1 MIFVDFRTRCLTSV
15 NYVRRKFVIDDAM
28 APVLSGPHAPDLI
41 SARFDGGVIMEWR
54 RLMKVRQVMHKGVEA
69 CDPATPVAVIAK
81 LMKTGDIGA
90 APIVENGKIVGMVTD
105 RDLALRTLADGRDP
119 NKLTARDVMSA
130 SVSCCGEDEE
140 IDNAVRLME
149 ERKIRRLP
157 VTDAKS
163 KLVGILSLGDISHA
177 VSQSVSGELVKAVSA
192 HH

>member
-1 MIFVDFRTRCLTSV
+1 
-15 NYVRRKFVIDDAM
+15 
-28 APVLSGPHAPDLI
+28 
-41 SARFDGGVIMEWR
+41 
-54 RLMKVRQVMHKGVEA
+54 MKVRQVMHKGAEA
-69 CDPATPVAVIAK
+69 CDPATPVAEIAK

-90 APIVENGKIVGMVTD
+90 VPISDNGKIVGMVTD
-105 RDLALRTLADGRDP
+105 RDIALRALADGRDP

-140 IDNAVRLME
+140 IDKALRLME
-149 ERKIRRLP
+149 DRKIRRLP